1 MKILFYYSDHSANGE
16 RNFQNT
22 YGGVGYYRTVK
33 VAEMVKGH
41 DVTVWG
47 KELTKKGETPE
58 ERWHRVFSEFDVFWC
73 SYFSDPKEA
82 AALFYTRDK
91 MKKKVVIDLD
101 DNFWDIVPSHP
112 LYDKIKATKRDRA
125 FMSTILTFA
134 DVITVSTE
142 PLKQRAR
149 KHFKEVYKMEKE
161 IVVIPNMNDIADWD
175 FKPVPKDPK
184 KFIIGYAGSNSHQD
198 DLEMFFPHLLEIM
211 KKYPNV
217 YFESVGSISKD
228 MLHLFDDFPSPIMN
242 RCDLL
247 PATWTFKEYPKM
259 IADQKWNI
267 GVCPLVDS
275 PFTRCKS
282 HIKWFDYSMFKI
294 PVIAS
299 RVYPYF
305 MAIEGR
311 KTIEHD
317 KTGLLVKPSEWFM
330 AMEQLILD
338 EKKRNELGSNAYN
351 YIKDNWQYKDSD
363 ISTKIEAIL
372 SSLHS

>member
-1 MKILFYYSDHSANGE
+1 
-16 RNFQNT
+16 
-22 YGGVGYYRTVK
+22 
-33 VAEMVKGH
+33 MVKGH